1 MAKAEPSLIPNKEWT
16 KSAAARGIMECQ
28 ENLLELQKEY
38 FNMIDTLEEGG
49 YKRAA
54 GTVKNL
60 ISDIKNHN
68 LILQA
73 LLLEFDGG
81 IPVAEEGVAK
91 ALKDLRDAMKDT
103 TEE

>member
-1 MAKAEPSLIPNKEWT
+1 MAKMMPVPNKEWT
-16 KSAAARGIMECQ
+16 KAAAAREIMDCQ
-28 ENLLELQKEY
+28 KSLLELQRSY
-38 FNMIDTLEEGG
+38 FGVIGTLEEGE
-49 YKRAA
+49 YKRA
-54 GTVKNL
+54 TETIKNL

-81 IPVAEEGVAK
+81 IPIGEDGVAK

-103 TEE
+103 DEE

>member
-1 MAKAEPSLIPNKEWT
+1 MAKEPMTTQEWT
-16 KSAAARGIMECQ
+16 KSCAARSIMECQ
-28 ENLLELQKEY
+28 KQLVELQQDY
-38 FNMIDTLEEGG
+38 FDMVGTLQEGK
-49 YKRAA
+49 YNRAA
-54 GTVKNL
+54 NTIKGL
-60 ISDIKNHN
+60 ISNIKNHS

-81 IPVAEEGVAK
+81 IPVSEEGVAK

>member
-1 MAKAEPSLIPNKEWT
+1 MAKESIMPEKEWT
-16 KSAAARGIMECQ
+16 KSCAARSIMECQ
-28 ENLLELQKEY
+28 KQLVELQQDY
-38 FNMIDTLEEGG
+38 FDMVNTLQEGK
-49 YKRAA
+49 YNRAA
-54 GTVKNL
+54 NTIKGL
-60 ISDIKNHN
+60 ISDIKNHS
-68 LILQA
+68 LVLQA

>member
-1 MAKAEPSLIPNKEWT
+1 MAKEPMTKQEWT
-16 KSAAARGIMECQ
+16 KSCAARSIMECQ
-28 ENLLELQKEY
+28 KQLVELQQDY
-38 FNMIDTLEEGG
+38 FDMVNTLQEGK
-49 YKRAA
+49 YNRAA
-54 GTVKNL
+54 NTIKGL
-60 ISDIKNHN
+60 ISDIKNHS
-68 LILQA
+68 LVLQA

>member
-1 MAKAEPSLIPNKEWT
+1 MAKEPMTTQEWT
-16 KSAAARGIMECQ
+16 KSCAARSIMECQ
-28 ENLLELQKEY
+28 KQLVELQQDY
-38 FNMIDTLEEGG
+38 FNMVGTLKEGK
-49 YKRAA
+49 YNRAA
-54 GTVKNL
+54 DTIKNL
-60 ISDIKNHN
+60 ISDIKNHS

-81 IPVAEEGVAK
+81 IPVSEEGVAK